1 MLSVTAKIN
10 METIWVI
17 KVVVKAMI
25 KTSEIITLP
34 DSFCLFLKTF
44 ESDFLLTVTKT
55 FYLNHQEIQ
64 NHLEGLF
71 TAHKNNKFQDLFS
84 TYSIQAY

>member
-17 KVVVKAMI
+17 KDVVETMI
-25 KTSEIITLP
+25 ETSEIITLL
-34 DSFCLFLKTF
+34 DSFGLFLKTF
-44 ESDFLLTVTKT
+44 ESEFLLTMTKT
-55 FYLNHQEIQ
+55 FHLNHREIQ

-71 TAHKNNKFQDLFS
+71 TAHKYNKFQDLFS
-84 TYSIQAY
+84 TYSIQA